1 MAALN
6 ILKKGTI
13 GHIGTYSEELNA
25 WGDLSSI
32 LVGRKTCQDN
42 LSQ

>member
-1 MAALN
+1 
-6 ILKKGTI
+6 
-13 GHIGTYSEELNA
+13 SDLNA

-32 LVGRKTCQDN
+32 LVGSNTCQDN